1 MSDIE
6 SPKNQSNASAFWV
19 SGIAVV
25 VSVGAIIV
33 SVLNFQSSMET
44 KFNNQT
50 QAQQLQLLQN
60 EVVKTQRTQSSEL
73 IYLVHL
79 ANMQLV
85 IGHDPIAAL
94 KTLQFAQK
102 QVPATQIAFSNLLNT
117 DIAQLQSAN
126 TIDKNAIFSDIAAL
140 NQSIQALSAIPSAP
154 VIKTEKTTPTDSNE
168 TNWRDRIVDQ
178 IKSIKNLF
186 IIRQIKEPVTPL
198 LDAQLEFAI
207 KQNMYLQLSL
217 AQWALMHHDEKVFQT
232 SLQSVSNSLSTY
244 FALTNETKP
253 ILDKITSLQ
262 KINIR
267 PALPSLENT
276 LMMLS
281 QTDAGQLPQKPTQP
295 QKQTVPDTKN
305 NSAAP
310 VQKNPPSVEI

>member
-1 MSDIE
+1 MSDTE
-6 SPKNQSNASAFWV
+6 SPKNQSNAGAFWV

-33 SVLNFQSSMET
+33 SVLNFQSSMEN
-44 KFNNQT
+44 KFSNKT

-60 EVVKTQRTQSSEL
+60 EVVKTQKTQSSEL

-85 IGHDPIAAL
+85 IGHDPASAL

-117 DIAQLQSAN
+117 DIAQLQSAE
-126 TIDKNAIFSDIAAL
+126 TIDKNAVFSDLSAL

-154 VIKTEKTTPTDSNE
+154 VIKAEKAMPADLTEK
-168 TNWRDRIVDQ
+168 NWHERIVDQ
-178 IKSIKNLF
+178 IKSVKNLF
-186 IIRQIKEPVTPL
+186 IIRQVKEPVTPL
-198 LDAQLEFAI
+198 LNAQLEFSI

-217 AQWALMHHDEKVFQT
+217 AQWALLHHNEKVYQT
-232 SLQSVSNSLSTY
+232 SLQSVSNSLSQC

-253 ILDKITSLQ
+253 ILDKIASLQ

-276 LMMLS
+276 LVMLS
-281 QTDAGQLPQKPTQP
+281 QTDIGQPVQKTAQP
-295 QKQTVPDTKN
+295 QKQAAPDTKN
-305 NSAAP
+305 NTVTP
-310 VQKNPPSVEI
+310 PEKNPPSVEI